1 MEKPYGALINSIE
14 KDQSADNADLKAG
27 DVIIEFNGEEVKFA
41 GDLPH
46 IVGRLVARSQANAQI
61 IRNGKEITLEFTLG
75 KLENAQASFT
85 PS

>member
-1 MEKPYGALINSIE
+1 MVSLLIALK

-46 IVGRLVARSQANAQI
+46 IVGRLEFFRSQANAQI

-75 KLENAQASFT
+75 KLRMHSSHSLQI
-85 PS
+85 